1 MDDTAT
7 TVQDTAVIIDVLA
20 NDGVDAVTVTDP
32 PGDPP
37 NGMAVKNPNNT
48 ITYTPDPSFVGDD
61 TFMYEACNATAE
73 CASAIVSV
81 DIDPKILIADK
92 QVGEQTGAGTF
103 MTFDVTLSAADSTDT
118 VTVNYATANGTA
130 LAGSDYTAS
139 SGTLTF
145 MPNNTFPVTNLTVP
159 LNADALDEPD
169 ETFFVNLSGASHG
182 AVLAPNDQGE
192 ATIVDEDPLVSVSV
206 SDVSVTEGNG
216 GTTPATFTVSLGA
229 ASGKQVTVN
238 YSTGNASATAP
249 GDFQTAS
256 GQVTFAPNETQK
268 TVAVNVIGD
277 TTFEENETFNL
288 SLSNPIN
295 AEIADAQG
303 VGTIQNNDAS
313 PSGCDI
319 TGTAGNDTI
328 TGTNASERICG
339 LGGNDTISGGGGDDE
354 ILGEEGNDRIN
365 GGDGADAIEGGRG
378 NDRLS
383 GGAGGD
389 ALEGAAGLDVLNG
402 DGGDDTLN
410 GEGGRDV
417 ARGGAGSDVMDAG
430 AGNDNFAGGGGS
442 DRIDGGAGN
451 DRVVG
456 EAGNDFVDGWT
467 GNDRVDGGPGNDR
480 VRGQAGVDLVTGGSG
495 NDNIAG
501 GGGAD
506 HVVFRSRV
514 TVDLSK
520 ARASGEGRD
529 RVFTVEVVTGS
540 GAGDTLIGNSAPN
553 TLNGGGGSDRIF
565 GRGGGDRLN
574 GGAGNDILRGDAGR
588 DLLVGA
594 SGNDTCNVGP
604 GGGVSRSC

>member
-1 MDDTAT
+1 MTTSSGKDTFTYTIDDDLGTPGDESTAT
-7 TVQDTAVIIDVLA
+7 
-20 NDGVDAVTVTDP
+20 VTVDV
-32 PGDPP
+32 
-37 NGMAVKNPNNT
+37 N
-48 ITYTPDPSFVGDD
+48 
-61 TFMYEACNATAE
+61 
-73 CASAIVSV
+73 
-81 DIDPKILIADK
+81 PKIQIADK
-92 QVGEQTGAGTF
+92 QVGEQTGAATF
-103 MTFDVTLSAADSTDT
+103 MTFDVTLSHPDPTET

-145 MPNNTFPVTNLTVP
+145 MPNNTFPVANLEVP

-169 ETFFVNLSGASHG
+169 ETFFVNLSLPANPE
-182 AVLAPNDQGE
+182 AAIIAPNDQGQ

-206 SDVSVTEGNG
+206 SDVSVTEANAGL
-216 GTTPATFTVSLGA
+216 TPASFNVSLGA

-268 TVAVNVIGD
+268 TVAVNVVGD

-288 SLSNPIN
+288 GLSNPVN

-378 NDRLS
+378 DDRLS

-389 ALEGAAGLDVLNG
+389 SLEGAAGQDVLNG
-402 DGGDDTLN
+402 DGGDDTMN

-442 DRIDGGAGN
+442 DRIDGAAGN

-456 EAGNDFVDGWT
+456 EDGNDFVDGWT

-480 VRGQAGVDLVTGGSG
+480 VRGQAGTDLVTGGSG
-495 NDNIAG
+495 NDNISG

-506 HVVFRSRV
+506 HVVFLV
-514 TVDLSK
+514 QGD
-520 ARASGEGRD
+520 GRP
-529 RVFTVEVVTGS
+529 VE
-540 GAGDTLIGNSAPN
+540 GAGERRGPRPRLH
-553 TLNGGGGSDRIF
+553 
-565 GRGGGDRLN
+565 GRGGHRLGRRRHADRQL
-574 GGAGNDILRGDAGR
+574 GAEHPERRGRQGPHLRAGR
-588 DLLVGA
+588 RRPPERRSGERHPPRRGGPRPPRRRVGKRHVQHRPGRRRLSQLL
-594 SGNDTCNVGP
+594 SST
-604 GGGVSRSC
+604 